1 MPLEIRAVS
10 VSRLTIS
17 VALCG
22 VLWGD
27 WEIGRSWTSAK
38 ETLISV
44 FVHVLS
50 AGAKAYAGIGGGGG
64 GWALGCIPMNFFDF
78 ANIP

>member
-50 AGAKAYAGIGGGGG
+50 AGAKAYAGMGGGGG
-64 GWALGCIPMNFFDF
+64 LGARLYPNEFL
-78 ANIP
+78 

>member
-1 MPLEIRAVS
+1 MPLEIGAVS

-50 AGAKAYAGIGGGGG
+50 AGAKAYAGMGG
-64 GWALGCIPMNFFDF
+64 GWALGCIPMNFCDF

>member
-50 AGAKAYAGIGGGGG
+50 AGAGAYAGG
-64 GWALGCIPMNFFDF
+64 GWALGCIPNNFCDF